1 MWRLVAGART
11 SGRRSFR
18 SVAGKLSQANIHG
31 RIQDEIHMNRVALV
45 EDQPR
50 LSALLVKAL
59 VNAGIETDIFDQME
73 PVSIAASENAYAVLI
88 IDRGLPDGD
97 GLDLVRRLRAADI
110 RTPCLMLTARD
121 ALHDRVEGLESGADD
136 YLTKP
141 FSMEEFVA
149 RVRALMRRP
158 PMLQSLTPEFG
169 DIQIRPAE
177 GCMACGPETVTL
189 APAELQIMIILTRSG
204 GTTVR
209 RSALE
214 VAAWGIGE
222 AVTPNALDV
231 AMHRLKRK
239 LVAINSAL
247 QIINARGY
255 GYALRYLPLGT

>member
-1 MWRLVAGART
+1 
-11 SGRRSFR
+11 
-18 SVAGKLSQANIHG
+18 
-31 RIQDEIHMNRVALV
+31 MNRIALV
-45 EDQPR
+45 EDEPR

-59 VNAGIETDIFDQME
+59 FGAGIEADTFEQIG
-73 PVSIAASENAYAVLI
+73 PASLAAGNNAYAVLV

-97 GLDLVRRLRAADI
+97 GLDLVRRLRVAGI

-158 PMLQSLTPEFG
+158 PALQSLVPEFG
-169 DIQIRPAE
+169 DIQIHPTE
-177 GCMACGPETVTL
+177 GWMTCGLEQVTL
-189 APAELQIMIILTRSG
+189 APAEMQIMIVLVRAG

-214 VAAWGIGE
+214 VAAWGLGE

-239 LVAINSAL
+239 LLAINSGL
-247 QIINARGY
+247 QIVNARGY
-255 GYALRYLPLGT
+255 GYALRLLPLAT

>member
-1 MWRLVAGART
+1 
-11 SGRRSFR
+11 
-18 SVAGKLSQANIHG
+18 
-31 RIQDEIHMNRVALV
+31 MNRIALV
-45 EDQPR
+45 EDHQR
-50 LSALLVKAL
+50 LSALLCKAL
-59 VNAGIETDIFDQME
+59 LNAGIETDIFDRIG
-73 PVSIAASENAYAVLI
+73 PASLAARDNAYAVI
-88 IDRGLPDGD
+88 VIDRGLPDGD

-141 FSMEEFVA
+141 FSMDEFVA

-158 PMLQSLTPEFG
+158 PALQSLTPEFG
-169 DIQIRPAE
+169 DIGIRPAE
-177 GCMACGPETVTL
+177 GCMTCGSERVTL
-189 APAELQIMIILTRSG
+189 APAELQIMVALIRAD

-214 VAAWGIGE
+214 VAAWGLSE

-239 LVAINSAL
+239 LAAINSAL
-247 QIINARGY
+247 QIVNARGY
-255 GYALRYLPLGT
+255 GYALRFLPLAT

>member
-1 MWRLVAGART
+1 
-11 SGRRSFR
+11 
-18 SVAGKLSQANIHG
+18 
-31 RIQDEIHMNRVALV
+31 MNRVALV
-45 EDQPR
+45 EDHPR

-59 VNAGIETDIFDQME
+59 LSAGIETDAFDRVE
-73 PVSIAASENAYAVLI
+73 PASLAASNNAYAVLV

-97 GLDLVRRLRAADI
+97 GLDLVRRLRAAGI

-158 PMLQSLTPEFG
+158 AALQSLTPEFG
-169 DIQIRPAE
+169 DIQLRPDE
-177 GCMACGPETVTL
+177 GCMTCGLETVTL
-189 APAELQIMIILTRSG
+189 APAELQIMVVLVRAG

-239 LVAINSAL
+239 LAAINSAL
-247 QIINARGY
+247 QIVNARGY
-255 GYALRYLPLGT
+255 GYALRFLQLAT